1 MNAHVST
8 PTTWNPRAVAQVG
21 VMAAWAGLLWF
32 LEISGR
38 TAFYLSSRTSW
49 VVPMGAIILTVAT
62 MGRLVSARSHRPA
75 SLSGREALAL
85 GAIVIPVVAVLVLP
99 QASLSSF
106 AASRRSSFVG
116 AGFVA
121 SAEDIAA
128 GELSLPDVAG
138 ALRTTEG
145 RKALVARAG
154 DEVSFVG
161 FVTRDDGTFADE
173 FTLTRF
179 MISCCVADALSVEVR
194 VVGAPPGQFE
204 EDEWVRVT
212 GELYPLGEE
221 VAVDASDVEKVPRP
235 KRPYL
240 NP

>member
-1 MNAHVST
+1 VSDRILT
-8 PTTWNPRAVAQVG
+8 SWSPRAVAQTG

-32 LEISGR
+32 LMVSGR
-38 TAFYLSSRTSW
+38 TALYLSSRTAW
-49 VVPMGAIILTVAT
+49 VVPMGAVILTIAT
-62 MGRLVSARSHRPA
+62 VGRLASARSQRPGA
-75 SLSGREALAL
+75 LSGKEALAL

-121 SAEDIAA
+121 SAEDIAE
-128 GELSLPDVAG
+128 GELSLPDIAG
-138 ALRTTEG
+138 AMRTTEG
-145 RKALVARAG
+145 KKALVARAG

-161 FVTRDDGTFADE
+161 FVTRDDGTPADE

-179 MISCCVADALSVEVR
+179 LISCCVADALSVAVR
-194 VVGAPPGQFE
+194 VVDAPPGKFK

-221 VAVDASDVEKVPRP
+221 VAVDASEIERVPRP

>member
-1 MNAHVST
+1 M
-8 PTTWNPRAVAQVG
+8 
-21 VMAAWAGLLWF
+21 
-32 LEISGR
+32 
-38 TAFYLSSRTSW
+38 
-49 VVPMGAIILTVAT
+49 
-62 MGRLVSARSHRPA
+62 
-75 SLSGREALAL
+75 SGREALAL
-85 GAIVIPVVAVLVLP
+85 GAIVIPVVAILVLP

-128 GELSLPDVAG
+128 GELSLPDIAG
-138 ALRTTEG
+138 ALRTAEG
-145 RKALVARAG
+145 KKALVARAG

-161 FVTRDDGTFADE
+161 FVTRDDGTPADE
-173 FTLTRF
+173 FTLIRF
-179 MISCCVADALSVEVR
+179 LISCCVADALSVEVR
-194 VVGAPPGQFE
+194 VVGAPPGEFK
-204 EDEWVRVT
+204 EDDWVRVT

-221 VAVDASDVEKVPRP
+221 VAVDASEIEKVRRP

>member
-1 MNAHVST
+1 MSDRGI
-8 PTTWNPRAVAQVG
+8 PTSWSPRSVAQAG
-21 VMAAWAGLLWF
+21 VMAGWAGLLWF
-32 LEISGR
+32 LVISGR
-38 TAFYLSSRTSW
+38 TAFYLSSRTDW
-49 VVPMGAIILTVAT
+49 VVPMGAIILTIAT
-62 MGRLVSARSHRPA
+62 IGRLASARSQRPA
-75 SLSGREALAL
+75 ALSGKEALAM

-121 SAEDIAA
+121 SAEDIAS
-128 GELSLPDVAG
+128 GELSLPDIAG
-138 ALRTTEG
+138 ALRTPEG
-145 RKALVARAG
+145 KKALVARAG

-161 FVTRDDGTFADE
+161 FVTRDEGTPADE

-179 MISCCVADALSVEVR
+179 LISCCVADALSVEVR
-194 VVGAPPGQFE
+194 VVGAPPGEFK
-204 EDEWVRVT
+204 EDAWVRVT

-221 VAVDASDVEKVPRP
+221 VAVDASEIEKVPRP
-235 KRPYL
+235 KKPYL

>member
-1 MNAHVST
+1 MSDRILT
-8 PTTWNPRAVAQVG
+8 SWSPRAVAQTG

-32 LEISGR
+32 LMVSGR
-38 TAFYLSSRTSW
+38 TALYLSSRTAW
-49 VVPMGAIILTVAT
+49 VVPMGAVILTIAT
-62 MGRLVSARSHRPA
+62 VGRLASARSQRPGA
-75 SLSGREALAL
+75 LSGKEALAL

-121 SAEDIAA
+121 SAEDIAE
-128 GELSLPDVAG
+128 GELSLPDIAG
-138 ALRTTEG
+138 AMRTTEG
-145 RKALVARAG
+145 KKALVARAG

-161 FVTRDDGTFADE
+161 FVTRDDGTPADE

-179 MISCCVADALSVEVR
+179 LISCCVADALSVAVR
-194 VVGAPPGQFE
+194 VVDAPPGKFK

-221 VAVDASDVEKVPRP
+221 VAVDASEIERVPRP

>member
-1 MNAHVST
+1 MSERI
-8 PTTWNPRAVAQVG
+8 PTSWSPRAVAQAG
-21 VMAAWAGLLWF
+21 VLAAWAGLLWF
-32 LEISGR
+32 LMVSGR
-38 TAFYLSSRTSW
+38 TALYLSSRTDW
-49 VVPMGAIILTVAT
+49 VVPMGAIILTIAT
-62 MGRLVSARSHRPA
+62 IGRLASTRSRRPGA
-75 SLSGREALAL
+75 LSGKEALAL

-128 GELSLPDVAG
+128 GELSLAEIAG
-138 ALRTTEG
+138 ALRTAEG
-145 RKALVARAG
+145 KKALVARAG

-161 FVTRDDGTFADE
+161 FVTRDDGTPADE

-179 MISCCVADALSVEVR
+179 LISCCVADALSVEVR
-194 VVGAPPGQFE
+194 VVDAPPGEFK
-204 EDEWVRVT
+204 EDAWVRVT

-221 VAVDASDVEKVPRP
+221 VAVDASEIEKVQRP

>member
-1 MNAHVST
+1 
-8 PTTWNPRAVAQVG
+8 
-21 VMAAWAGLLWF
+21 
-32 LEISGR
+32 
-38 TAFYLSSRTSW
+38 
-49 VVPMGAIILTVAT
+49 
-62 MGRLVSARSHRPA
+62 
-75 SLSGREALAL
+75 
-85 GAIVIPVVAVLVLP
+85 LVLP

-145 RKALVARAG
+145 KNALVARAG

-161 FVTRDDGTFADE
+161 FVTRDDGTPADE

-179 MISCCVADALSVEVR
+179 LISCCVADALSVEVR
-194 VVGAPPGQFE
+194 IVGAAPGQFK

-221 VAVDASDVEKVPRP
+221 VAVDASEVEKVPRP
-235 KRPYL
+235 KKPYL

>member
-1 MNAHVST
+1 MSAHVST
-8 PTTWNPRAVAQVG
+8 PTTWNPRAVAQAG

-62 MGRLVSARSHRPA
+62 MGRLASARSRPA
-75 SLSGREALAL
+75 ALSGREALAL

-145 RKALVARAG
+145 KKALVARAG

-161 FVTRDDGTFADE
+161 FVTRDDGTAADE

-179 MISCCVADALSVEVR
+179 LISCCVADALSVEVR
-194 VVGAPPGQFE
+194 VVGAPPGQFK

-212 GELYPLGEE
+212 GDLYPLGEE
-221 VAVDASDVEKVPRP
+221 VAVDATDVEKVPRP